1 MSKLLM
7 LVLMLFT
14 SAQIFAQAK
23 TIKGTILDAEGA
35 PLVGAIIAVKSNPN
49 NKVVS
54 NANGVY
60 QINVVDFEKGVL
72 VFSFVGF
79 ITQEI
84 IIDKRSE
91 INVNLSPSQEKLADV
106 VVVAALGVTRKQ
118 KSVTYAS
125 QTVDPTTLTEA
136 RDLNFL
142 NGLTGK
148 VAGLQVTGTGQPGS
162 SVRLTLRG
170 DNSFSGNN
178 QPLMVIDG
186 VPVENPIGTTGNLDY
201 GNPISN
207 INPDDIESIT
217 VLKGPNG
224 AALYGAKAAN
234 GAILITLKK
243 GKPGGD
249 GSLGIDFNQSVQA
262 YKVTAFPDYQNVYG
276 EGTGMRL
283 AQNNGNTINKNNGGV
298 NMGSFNQ
305 SWGAPM
311 LGQPYNSFS
320 GVPIPQGYV
329 PQSANVSDLY
339 QTGITTSSN
348 LSISKSDANSAFRL
362 SYGYTNGND
371 VVPNVNLIKKHN
383 LSISATR
390 NVGKFLKVESRVN
403 YTNWNTKNRM
413 VKNLDPGNPLA
424 AYVYMAR
431 STRLDAFLPYK
442 DEFGNSP
449 VTNQVNNTENPYWS
463 IYANSNEDTRSAIN
477 GAIVATANIT
487 SGLKL
492 RGQIVTDMSTVD
504 NYVHRELGGRLVPLG
519 SYSNLLSRQNN
530 MFYEALALYSKRFGN
545 NFSVDALAG
554 FSVND
559 INILSRSA
567 SISALLVQNMP
578 SIGNANSVPTA
589 LESLTRSRQ
598 QSVYSKAT
606 IGYKDFLYLDVSG
619 RQEWSST
626 LPLSNNT
633 FFYPGIG
640 ANINFSHFIHNKKII
655 SFGKIRANYAKVG
668 NSTNPYQLVNTYNT
682 LGLFLGSPLL
692 SYTNQL
698 KNPDLKPEQQISRE
712 IGLEMALFNNK
723 IDFSATYY
731 SNSTIN
737 QIVNITTPWET
748 GFNNRIIN
756 AGEIQNKGF
765 ELNANAKILQKK
777 NISWKAGL
785 NFSKNVN
792 EVISILPNVS
802 RIQLGSRLS
811 QSHSVNAM
819 VGQPFGIHLGSVPFM
834 IGDTTLV
841 ASATGRD
848 IINLN
853 QITGNPRPKWF
864 GGISNSVSYKGFN
877 LQVTATVKM
886 GGVLFSES
894 YARAVFQ
901 GNTLTSLEGRDA
913 FFLSNFI
920 LGEND
925 NERRNIGQ
933 TVGTTVIR
941 YADSNR
947 IKGAVYPNAYIPR
960 TGLGG
965 VLLTDSKGNLI
976 VGDKFLGWINP
987 TTFASDKVISN
998 VPAITFD
1005 ATSVRIS
1012 EIILGYTFNKNFFGK
1027 KSFIKGSYVA
1037 LTGRNIWQIYQATP
1051 YGIDP
1056 ESAVGAG
1063 NATMGVESGGS
1074 FPYATFGGS
1083 IKLSF

>member
-1 MSKLLM
+1 MM
-7 LVLMLFT
+7 VLMIF
-14 SAQIFAQAK
+14 AYVQIYAQAK
-23 TIKGTILDAEGA
+23 PVKGLIIDSEGA
-35 PLVGAIIAVKSNPN
+35 PLVGVIISVKSNPS
-49 NKVVS
+49 NKVLS
-54 NANGVY
+54 NQNGVY
-60 QINVVDFEKGVL
+60 QINVLNVEKEAL
-72 VFSFVGF
+72 VFSFLGF
-79 ITQEI
+79 TTQEI
-84 IIDKRSE
+84 LIAKRSE
-91 INVNLSPSQEKLADV
+91 INVKLSPNQEKLADV
-106 VVVAALGVTRKQ
+106 VVVAALGVTQKQ
-118 KSVTYAS
+118 RAVTYAS
-125 QTVDPTTLTEA
+125 QTIDPTTLTEA

-186 VPVENPIGTTGNLDY
+186 VPVENPIGTSGNLDY

-243 GKPGGD
+243 GKTGGD

-262 YKVTAFPDYQNVYG
+262 YKVTAFPAYQNVYG
-276 EGTGMRL
+276 EGSGSRL
-283 AQNNGNTINKNNGGV
+283 AQNNGNTINRNNGGV

-320 GVPIPQGYV
+320 GVPIPEGYV
-329 PQSANVSDLY
+329 PQTNNVSDLY
-339 QTGITTSSN
+339 QMGITTSSN
-348 LSISKSDANSAFRL
+348 LSISKSDANSSFRL
-362 SYGYTNGND
+362 SYGYTNGSD
-371 VVPNVNLIKKHN
+371 VVPNINLVKKHN
-383 LSISATR
+383 ISIATTR
-390 NVGKFLKVESRVN
+390 NIGKILKVETRVN

-431 STRLDAFLPYK
+431 STRLDAFLPYR

-449 VTNQVNNTENPYWS
+449 ITNQVNNTENPYWS
-463 IYANSNEDTRSAIN
+463 IYANSNEDTRRAIN
-477 GAIVATANIT
+477 GAIVSTVNIAT
-487 SGLKL
+487 GLKL
-492 RGQIVTDMSTVD
+492 RNQIVVDISTVD
-504 NYVHRELGGRLVPLG
+504 NYVHKELGGRLVPMG

-530 MFYEALALYSKRFGN
+530 VFYESLILYTKKLGSD
-545 NFSVDALAG
+545 FSLDALVG

-559 INILSRSA
+559 IDILSRTA
-567 SISALLVQNMP
+567 SISALLVHNMP

-589 LESLTRSRQ
+589 SESLTRSRQ
-598 QSVYSKAT
+598 QSAYVKSS

-619 RQEWSST
+619 RKEWSST

-640 ANINFSHFIHNKKII
+640 ANINFSQFIKNKNVF
-655 SFGKIRANYAKVG
+655 SSGKLRVNYARVG
-668 NSTNPYQLVNTYNT
+668 NSTNPYQLINTYSS
-682 LGLFLGSPLL
+682 LGLFFGSPLL

-698 KNPDLKPEQQISRE
+698 RNPDLKPEQQISRE
-712 IGLEMALFNNK
+712 IGLELSLFKNMV
-723 IDFSATYY
+723 DFNATYY
-731 SNSTIN
+731 SNNTIN
-737 QIVNITTPWET
+737 QIVNIQTPLET
-748 GFNNRIIN
+748 GYNNRIVN

-765 ELNANAKILQKK
+765 ELTANATIIK
-777 NISWKAGL
+777 NKNFTWKSAL

-792 EVISILPNVS
+792 EVVSILPNVS
-802 RIQLGSRLS
+802 RIILGSRLTTF
-811 QSHSVNAM
+811 SVNAM
-819 VGQPFGIHLGSVPFM
+819 VGQPFGIHLGSVPYM

-841 ASATGRD
+841 AAASGRD
-848 IINLN
+848 IVNPN
-853 QITGNPRPKWF
+853 QITGSPRPDWI
-864 GGISNSVSYKGFN
+864 GGISNAISYKGFN

-886 GGVLFSES
+886 GGVIFSES
-894 YARAVFQ
+894 YGRAVFQ
-901 GNTLTSLEGRDA
+901 GNTLTSLVGRDA

-933 TVGTTVIR
+933 TVGSNVTR
-941 YADSNR
+941 YLDSNR
-947 IKGAVYPNAYIPR
+947 VKGAVYPNAYIPR
-960 TGLGG
+960 TGPGG
-965 VLLTDSKGNLI
+965 VLLTDAKGNPI
-976 VGDKFLGWINP
+976 VGDKFLGWMNP
-987 TTFASDKVISN
+987 TTYASDNVISN
-998 VPAITFD
+998 VPGNTFD
-1005 ATSVRIS
+1005 ATSIRIS
-1012 EIILGYTFNKNFFGK
+1012 EIILGYTFNKNVFGK
-1027 KSFIKGSYVA
+1027 KSFVKGAYVA
-1037 LTGRNIWQIYQATP
+1037 FTGRNIWQIYQKTP
-1051 YGIDP
+1051 FGIDP
-1056 ESAVGAG
+1056 ESVTGAG

-1074 FPYATFGGS
+1074 FPYATFGAS

>member
-1 MSKLLM
+1 M
-7 LVLMLFT
+7 LVLMLCT
-14 SAQIFAQAK
+14 SAQIYAQTK
-23 TIKGTILDAEGA
+23 QVKGTIVDAEGV
-35 PLVGAIIAVKSNPN
+35 PLVGAVISVKANPS
-49 NKVVS
+49 NKVLS
-54 NANGVY
+54 KANGLY
-60 QINVVDFEKGVL
+60 QINVLDVEKGVL

-79 ITQEI
+79 TTQEI
-84 IIDKRSE
+84 LIAKRSE
-91 INVNLSPSQEKLADV
+91 INVKLIPSQEKLADV
-106 VVVAALGVTRKQ
+106 VVVAALGVTQKQ
-118 KSVTYAS
+118 RAVTYAS

-186 VPVENPIGTTGNLDY
+186 VPVENPIGTAGNLDY

-249 GSLGIDFNQSVQA
+249 GTLGIDFNQSVQG

-283 AQNNGNTINKNNGGV
+283 AQNNGNTINKNNGAV

-320 GVPIPQGYV
+320 GVPIPEGYV

-339 QTGITTSSN
+339 QTGLTTSSN

-362 SYGYTNGND
+362 SYGFTNGND
-371 VVPNVNLIKKHN
+371 VVPNVNLVKKHN
-383 LSISATR
+383 LSIAATR
-390 NVGKFLKVESRVN
+390 NVGKILKVESRVN
-403 YTNWNTKNRM
+403 YTHWNTKNRM
-413 VKNLDPGNPLA
+413 IKNLDPGNPLA
-424 AYVYMAR
+424 TYVYMGR
-431 STRLDAFLPYK
+431 STRLDAFLPYR

-477 GAIVATANIT
+477 GAVVATVNIAT
-487 SGLKL
+487 GLKL
-492 RGQIVTDMSTVD
+492 RNQIVADMSTVD
-504 NYVHRELGGRLVPLG
+504 NYVHKELGGRLVPLG

-530 MFYEALALYSKRFGN
+530 MFYESLAMYTKRLGDD
-545 NFSVDALAG
+545 FSLDALAG

-559 INILSRSA
+559 INVLARSA
-567 SISALLVQNMP
+567 SISALLVHNMP

-589 LESLTRSRQ
+589 SESLTRSRQ
-598 QSVYSKAT
+598 QSAYVKST

-640 ANINFSHFIHNKKII
+640 ANVNFSQFIKNKNFI
-655 SFGKIRANYAKVG
+655 SSGKLRVNYARVG
-668 NSTNPYQLVNTYNT
+668 NSTNPYQLINTYST

-692 SYTNQL
+692 AYTNQL
-698 KNPDLKPEQQISRE
+698 KNPGLKPEQQISRE
-712 IGLEMALFNNK
+712 IGLELALFKNR

-731 SNSTIN
+731 SNNTIN
-737 QIVNITTPWET
+737 QIVNVQTPWET

-765 ELNANAKILQKK
+765 ELSANAKIIQKK
-777 NISWKAGL
+777 NFSWKAGL
-785 NFSKNVN
+785 NFSRNVN

-802 RIQLGSRLS
+802 RIQLGGRLAV
-811 QSHSVNAM
+811 SVNAM
-819 VGQPFGIHLGSVPFM
+819 VGQPFGIHLGSVPYK

-841 ASATGRD
+841 AAATGRD
-848 IINLN
+848 IINPN
-853 QITGNPRPKWF
+853 QITGNPRPDWI
-864 GGISNSVSYKGFN
+864 GGISNSFSYKGFS
-877 LQVTATVKM
+877 LQITATVKM
-886 GGVLFSES
+886 GGVIFSES
-894 YARAVFQ
+894 YGRAVFQ

-913 FFLSNFI
+913 FLLSNFI

-933 TVGTTVIR
+933 TVGTTVTR

-947 IKGAVYPNAYIPR
+947 IKGAVYVNAYIPR
-960 TGLGG
+960 TGPGG
-965 VLLTDSKGNLI
+965 VLLTDAKGNLM
-976 VGDKFLGWINP
+976 VGDKFMGWISP
-987 TTFASDKVISN
+987 TTYASDNVISN

-1012 EIILGYTFNKNFFGK
+1012 EIILGYMFNKNFFGK
-1027 KSFIKGSYVA
+1027 KSFVKGTYVA
-1037 LTGRNIWQIYQATP
+1037 LTGRNVWQIFQATP
-1051 YGIDP
+1051 LGIDP
-1056 ESAVGAG
+1056 ESVTGAG
-1063 NATMGVESGGS
+1063 NGTMGIESGGS
-1074 FPYATFGGS
+1074 FPFATFGAS

>member
-1 MSKLLM
+1 MKKLLFI
-7 LVLMLFT
+7 LLILGTSTFT
-14 SAQIFAQAK
+14 NAQTK
-23 TIKGTILDAEGA
+23 PVRGTITDAQGIPMEG
-35 PLVGAIIAVKSNPN
+35 VSIFVKSNPS
-49 NKVVS
+49 NKVLS
-54 NANGVY
+54 NAKGIF
-60 QINVVDFEKGVL
+60 QINLLDFDKGVL
-72 VFSFVGF
+72 VFSFVGYEN
-79 ITQEI
+79 QEVI
-84 IIDKRSE
+84 VKNRPV
-91 INVNLSPSQEKLADV
+91 INIALKINPAELNEV
-106 VVVAALGVTRKQ
+106 VVVAALGITRKQ

-186 VPVENPIGTTGNLDY
+186 VPVDNPIGTNGNLDY

-243 GKPGGD
+243 GKTGGD
-249 GSLGIDFNQSVQA
+249 GTLGIDFNQSVQG

-276 EGTGMRL
+276 EGSGMRL
-283 AQNNGNTINKNNGGV
+283 AQNNGNTINRNNGGV

-320 GVPIPQGYV
+320 GVPIPEGYV
-329 PQSANVSDLY
+329 PQSNNVSDLY
-339 QTGITTSSN
+339 QTGFTSSSN

-362 SYGYTNGND
+362 SYGFTNGND
-371 VVPNVNLIKKHN
+371 VVQNVNLIKKHN

-390 NVGKFLKVESRVN
+390 NLGKIFKVETRVN

-413 VKNLDPGNPLA
+413 LKNLDPGNPLA

-431 STRLDAFLPYK
+431 STRLDAFLPFR

-449 VTNQVNNTENPYWS
+449 ITNQVNNTENPYWS
-463 IYANSNEDTRSAIN
+463 INANSNEDTRSAIN

-487 SGLKL
+487 TGLKL
-492 RGQIVTDMSTVD
+492 RGQVVADMSTVD
-504 NYVHRELGGRLVPLG
+504 NYVHKELGGRLVPLG

-530 MFYEALALYSKRFGN
+530 MFYELLALYTKKLGN
-545 NFSVDALAG
+545 DFNVETLAG
-554 FSVND
+554 FSINDVN
-559 INILSRSA
+559 IIARAA

-589 LESLTRSRQ
+589 SESLTRSRQ
-598 QSVYSKAT
+598 QSAYVKAT
-606 IGYKDFLYLDVSG
+606 IGYKEFLYLDVSG

-640 ANINFSHFIHNKKII
+640 ANVNFSQFINNKNII
-655 SFGKIRANYAKVG
+655 SSGKLRVNYARVG
-668 NSTNPYQLVNTYNT
+668 NSTSPYQLINTYNT

-698 KNPDLKPEQQISRE
+698 KNPDLKPEQQISKE
-712 IGLEMALFNNK
+712 IGLELALFKNA

-731 SNSTIN
+731 NNSTIN
-737 QIVNITTPWET
+737 QIVNIQTPSET
-748 GFNNRIIN
+748 GYNNRIVN

-765 ELNANAKILQKK
+765 ELTANATIIKKK
-777 NISWKAGL
+777 NFTWKAGL
-785 NFSKNVN
+785 NFSKNLN
-792 EVISILPNVS
+792 EVVSILPNVS
-802 RIQLGSRLS
+802 RIILGSRLTTF
-811 QSHSVNAM
+811 SVNAM
-819 VGQPFGIHLGSVPFM
+819 VGQPFGVHLGSVPYM

-848 IINLN
+848 IVNPN
-853 QITGNPRPKWF
+853 QITGSPRPDWI
-864 GGISNSVSYKGFN
+864 GGISNSISYKGFN

-886 GGVLFSES
+886 GGVIFSES
-894 YARAVFQ
+894 YGRAVFQ
-901 GNTLTSLEGRDA
+901 GNTLTSLVGRDA

-933 TVGTTVIR
+933 TVGSNITR
-941 YADSNR
+941 YLDSNR
-947 IKGAVYPNAYIPR
+947 VKGAVYPNAYIPR
-960 TGLGG
+960 TGPGG
-965 VLLTDSKGNLI
+965 VLLTDAKGNPL
-976 VGDKFLGWINP
+976 VGNKFLGWMNP
-987 TTFASDKVISN
+987 TTYASDNVISN
-998 VPAITFD
+998 VPGNTFD
-1005 ATSVRIS
+1005 ATSIRIS
-1012 EIILGYTFNKNFFGK
+1012 EIILGYTFNKNIFGK
-1027 KSFIKGSYVA
+1027 KSFVKGAYVA
-1037 LTGRNIWQIYQATP
+1037 LTGRNIWQIYQKTP
-1051 YGIDP
+1051 LGIDP
-1056 ESAVGAG
+1056 ESVTGAG

-1074 FPYATFGGS
+1074 FPYATFGAS

>member
-1 MSKLLM
+1 MTLLLM
-7 LVLMLFT
+7 LCT
-14 SAQIFAQAK
+14 SAQIYAQTK
-23 TIKGTILDAEGA
+23 PIKGTIVDAEGM
-35 PLVGAIIAVKSNPN
+35 PLVGAVISVKANPS
-49 NKVVS
+49 NKVLS
-54 NANGVY
+54 KANGLY
-60 QINVVDFEKGVL
+60 QINVLDVEKGVL

-79 ITQEI
+79 TTQEI
-84 IIDKRSE
+84 LIAKRSE
-91 INVNLSPSQEKLADV
+91 INVKLSPNQEKLTDV
-106 VVVAALGVTRKQ
+106 VVVAALGVTQKQ
-118 KSVTYAS
+118 RAVTYAS

-186 VPVENPIGTTGNLDY
+186 VPVENPSGTAGNLDY

-249 GSLGIDFNQSVQA
+249 GTLGIDFNQSVQG

-276 EGTGMRL
+276 EGSGMRL
-283 AQNNGNTINKNNGGV
+283 AQNNGNTINKNNNGV

-320 GVPIPQGYV
+320 GVPIPEGYV

-339 QTGITTSSN
+339 QTGLTTSSN

-362 SYGYTNGND
+362 SYGFTNGND
-371 VVPNVNLIKKHN
+371 VVPNVNLVKKHN
-383 LSISATR
+383 LSIAATR
-390 NVGKFLKVESRVN
+390 NIGKILKVESRVN

-431 STRLDAFLPYK
+431 STRLDAFLPYR

-463 IYANSNEDTRSAIN
+463 INANSNEDTRSAIN
-477 GAIVATANIT
+477 GAIVATVNIAT
-487 SGLKL
+487 GLKL
-492 RGQIVTDMSTVD
+492 RNQIVADMSTVD
-504 NYVHRELGGRLVPLG
+504 NYVHKELGGRLVPLG

-530 MFYEALALYSKRFGN
+530 MFYESLAMYTKRLGDD
-545 NFSVDALAG
+545 FSLDALAG

-559 INILSRSA
+559 INILARSA
-567 SISALLVQNMP
+567 SISALLVHNMP
-578 SIGNANSVPTA
+578 SIGNANSVPA
-589 LESLTRSRQ
+589 ASESLTRSRQ
-598 QSVYSKAT
+598 QSAYVKST
-606 IGYKDFLYLDVSG
+606 IGYKDFFYLDVSG

-640 ANINFSHFIHNKKII
+640 ANVNFSQFIKNKNII
-655 SFGKIRANYAKVG
+655 SSGKLRVNYARVG
-668 NSTNPYQLVNTYNT
+668 NSTNPYQLINTYNT

-712 IGLEMALFNNK
+712 IGLELSLFKNK
-723 IDFSATYY
+723 IDFNATYY
-731 SNSTIN
+731 SNNTIN
-737 QIVNITTPWET
+737 QIVNVQTPWET

-765 ELNANAKILQKK
+765 ELNANAKIIQKK
-777 NISWKAGL
+777 NFTWKTGL
-785 NFSKNVN
+785 NFSRNVN
-792 EVISILPNVS
+792 EVVSILPNVS
-802 RIQLGSRLS
+802 RIQLGGRLAV
-811 QSHSVNAM
+811 SVNAM
-819 VGQPFGIHLGSVPFM
+819 VGQPFGIHLGSVPYM

-841 ASATGRD
+841 AAATGRD

-853 QITGNPRPKWF
+853 QITGNPRPDWI
-864 GGISNSVSYKGFN
+864 GGISNSFSYKGFS

-886 GGVLFSES
+886 GGVIFSES
-894 YARAVFQ
+894 YGRAVFQ
-901 GNTLTSLEGRDA
+901 GNTLTSLEGRDP
-913 FFLSNFI
+913 FLLSNFI

-933 TVGTTVIR
+933 TVGTTVTR

-947 IKGAVYPNAYIPR
+947 IKGAVYRNAYIPR
-960 TGLGG
+960 TGPGG
-965 VLLTDSKGNLI
+965 VLLTDAKGSLM
-976 VGDKFLGWINP
+976 VGEKFMGWISP
-987 TTFASDKVISN
+987 TTYASDNVISN

-1012 EIILGYTFNKNFFGK
+1012 EIIFGYTFNKNIFGK
-1027 KSFIKGSYVA
+1027 KSFVKGTYVA
-1037 LTGRNIWQIYQATP
+1037 LTGRNVWQIFQATP
-1051 YGIDP
+1051 FGIDP
-1056 ESAVGAG
+1056 EAVTGAG
-1063 NATMGVESGGS
+1063 NGTMGIESGGS
-1074 FPYATFGGS
+1074 FPYATFGAS

>member
-1 MSKLLM
+1 MSKLIMLLLM
-7 LVLMLFT
+7 LCT
-14 SAQIFAQAK
+14 STQIYAQTK
-23 TIKGTILDAEGA
+23 PIKGTIVDAEGV
-35 PLVGAIIAVKSNPN
+35 PMVGAVISVKSNPS
-49 NKVVS
+49 NKVLS
-54 NANGVY
+54 KANGEY
-60 QINVVDFEKGVL
+60 KINVLDVEKGVL
-72 VFSFVGF
+72 VFSFIGF
-79 ITQEI
+79 TTKEI
-84 IIDKRSE
+84 LIAMRSE
-91 INVNLSPSQEKLADV
+91 INVKLIPNQETLADV
-106 VVVAALGVTRKQ
+106 VVVAALGVTQKQ
-118 KSVTYAS
+118 KAVTYAS

-186 VPVENPIGTTGNLDY
+186 VPVENPVGTAGNLDY

-249 GSLGIDFNQSVQA
+249 GVLGIDFNQSAQG

-276 EGTGMRL
+276 EGTGSRL
-283 AQNNGNTINKNNGGV
+283 AQNNGNTINKNNDGV

-320 GVPIPQGYV
+320 GVPIIQGYV
-329 PQSANVSDLY
+329 PQTGNVSDLY
-339 QTGITTSSN
+339 QTGFTTSSN

-371 VVPNVNLIKKHN
+371 VVPNVNLVKKHN
-383 LSISATR
+383 LSMAATR
-390 NVGKFLKVESRVN
+390 NIGKILKVESRVN

-431 STRLDAFLPYK
+431 STRLDAFLPYRN
-442 DEFGNSP
+442 EFGNSP
-449 VTNQVNNTENPYWS
+449 ITNQVNNTENPYWS

-477 GAIVATANIT
+477 GAVVATVNIAKGFKLRNQIVA
-487 SGLKL
+487 
-492 RGQIVTDMSTVD
+492 DMSTVD
-504 NYVHRELGGRLVPLG
+504 NYVHKELGGRLVPLG

-530 MFYEALALYSKRFGN
+530 MFYESLAMYTKRLGKD
-545 NFSVDALAG
+545 FSLDALAG

-567 SISALLVQNMP
+567 SISALLVHNMP
-578 SIGNANSVPTA
+578 SIGNANSVPFA
-589 LESLTRSRQ
+589 AESLTRSRQ
-598 QSVYSKAT
+598 QSAFVKT
-606 IGYKDFLYLDVSG
+606 TVGYKDFLYLDVSG

-640 ANINFSHFIHNKKII
+640 ANVNFSQFIKNKNII
-655 SFGKIRANYAKVG
+655 SSGKLRVNYARVG
-668 NSTNPYQLVNTYNT
+668 NSTNPYQLINTYST

-712 IGLEMALFNNK
+712 IGLDLALFNNK
-723 IDFSATYY
+723 VDFNATYY
-731 SNSTIN
+731 INNTIN
-737 QIVNITTPWET
+737 QIVNIQTPWET

-765 ELNANAKILQKK
+765 ELNANAKIIQKK
-777 NISWKAGL
+777 NLSWKAGL
-785 NFSKNVN
+785 NFSRNVN

-802 RIQLGSRLS
+802 RIQLGGRLAV
-811 QSHSVNAM
+811 SVNAM
-819 VGQPFGIHLGSVPFM
+819 VGQPFGIHLGSVPYM

-841 ASATGRD
+841 ASASGRD

-853 QITGNPRPKWF
+853 QITGSPRPDWI
-864 GGISNSVSYKGFN
+864 GGLSNSFSFKGFS

-894 YARAVFQ
+894 YGRAVFQ

-913 FFLSNFI
+913 YLLSNFI

-960 TGLGG
+960 SGTGG
-965 VLLTDSKGNLI
+965 VLLTDAKGGLI

-987 TTFASDKVISN
+987 TTFASDNVISN

-1012 EIILGYTFNKNFFGK
+1012 EIIFGYTFNKNIFGK
-1027 KSFIKGSYVA
+1027 KSFVKGTYVA
-1037 LTGRNIWQIYQATP
+1037 LTGRNVWQIFQATP
-1051 YGIDP
+1051 FGIDP
-1056 ESAVGAG
+1056 ESVTGAG
-1063 NATMGVESGGS
+1063 NGTMGIESGGS
-1074 FPYATFGGS
+1074 FPYATFGAS
-1083 IKLSF
+1083 VKLSF

>member
-1 MSKLLM
+1 MSKLMM
-7 LVLMLFT
+7 LVLMLCT
-14 SAQIFAQAK
+14 SAQIYAQTK
-23 TIKGTILDAEGA
+23 QVKGTIVDAEGV
-35 PLVGAIIAVKSNPN
+35 PLVGAVISVKANPS
-49 NKVVS
+49 NKVLS
-54 NANGVY
+54 KANGLY
-60 QINVVDFEKGVL
+60 QINVLDVEKGVL

-79 ITQEI
+79 TTQEI
-84 IIDKRSE
+84 LIAKRSE
-91 INVNLSPSQEKLADV
+91 INVKLIPSQEKLADV
-106 VVVAALGVTRKQ
+106 VVVAALGVTQKQ
-118 KSVTYAS
+118 RAVTYAS

-186 VPVENPIGTTGNLDY
+186 VPVENPIGTAGNLDY

-249 GSLGIDFNQSVQA
+249 GTLGIDFNQSVQG

-283 AQNNGNTINKNNGGV
+283 AQNNGNTINKNNGAV

-320 GVPIPQGYV
+320 GVPIPEGYV

-339 QTGITTSSN
+339 QTGLTTSSN

-362 SYGYTNGND
+362 SYGFTNGND
-371 VVPNVNLIKKHN
+371 VVPNVNLVKKHN
-383 LSISATR
+383 LSIAATR
-390 NVGKFLKVESRVN
+390 NVGKILKVESRVN
-403 YTNWNTKNRM
+403 YTHWNTKNRM

-424 AYVYMAR
+424 TYVYMGR
-431 STRLDAFLPYK
+431 STRLDAFLPYR

-477 GAIVATANIT
+477 GAVVATVNIAT
-487 SGLKL
+487 GLKL
-492 RGQIVTDMSTVD
+492 RNQIVADMSTVD
-504 NYVHRELGGRLVPLG
+504 NYVHKELGGRLVPLG

-530 MFYEALALYSKRFGN
+530 MFYESLAMYTKRLGDD
-545 NFSVDALAG
+545 FSLDALAG

-559 INILSRSA
+559 INVLARSA
-567 SISALLVQNMP
+567 SISALLVHNMP

-589 LESLTRSRQ
+589 SESLTRSRQ
-598 QSVYSKAT
+598 QSAYVKST

-640 ANINFSHFIHNKKII
+640 ANVNFSQFIKNKNFI
-655 SFGKIRANYAKVG
+655 SSGKLRVNYARVG
-668 NSTNPYQLVNTYNT
+668 NSTNPYQLINTYST

-692 SYTNQL
+692 AYTNQL
-698 KNPDLKPEQQISRE
+698 KNPGLKPEQQISRE
-712 IGLEMALFNNK
+712 IGLELALFKNR
-723 IDFSATYY
+723 IDFNATYY
-731 SNSTIN
+731 SNNTIN
-737 QIVNITTPWET
+737 QIVNVQTPWET

-765 ELNANAKILQKK
+765 ELSANAKIIQKK
-777 NISWKAGL
+777 NFSWKAGL
-785 NFSKNVN
+785 NFSRNVN

-802 RIQLGSRLS
+802 RIQLGGRLAV
-811 QSHSVNAM
+811 SVNAM
-819 VGQPFGIHLGSVPFM
+819 VGQPFGIHLGSVPYK

-841 ASATGRD
+841 AAATGRD
-848 IINLN
+848 IINPN
-853 QITGNPRPKWF
+853 QITGNPRPDWI
-864 GGISNSVSYKGFN
+864 GGISNSFSYKGFS
-877 LQVTATVKM
+877 LQITATVKM
-886 GGVLFSES
+886 GGVIFSES
-894 YARAVFQ
+894 YGRAVFQ

-913 FFLSNFI
+913 FLLSNFI

-933 TVGTTVIR
+933 TVGTTVTR

-947 IKGAVYPNAYIPR
+947 IKGAVYVNAYIPR
-960 TGLGG
+960 TGPGG
-965 VLLTDSKGNLI
+965 VLLTDAKGNLM
-976 VGDKFLGWINP
+976 VGDKFMGWISP
-987 TTFASDKVISN
+987 TTYASDNVISN

-1012 EIILGYTFNKNFFGK
+1012 EIILGYMFNKNFFGK
-1027 KSFIKGSYVA
+1027 KSFVKGTYVA
-1037 LTGRNIWQIYQATP
+1037 LTGRNVWQIFQATP
-1051 YGIDP
+1051 LGIDP
-1056 ESAVGAG
+1056 ESVTGAG
-1063 NATMGVESGGS
+1063 NGTMGIESGGS
-1074 FPYATFGGS
+1074 FPFATFGAS

>member
-1 MSKLLM
+1 MF
-7 LVLMLFT
+7 VLMLCT
-14 SAQIFAQAK
+14 SAQICAQAK
-23 TIKGTILDAEGA
+23 PIKGKIVDAEGV
-35 PLVGAIIAVKSNPN
+35 PLVGAVISVKSNPS
-49 NKVVS
+49 NKVLS
-54 NANGVY
+54 KANGEY
-60 QINVVDFEKGVL
+60 QINVLDVDKGVL

-79 ITQEI
+79 TTQEI
-84 IIDKRSE
+84 LIAKRSE
-91 INVNLSPSQEKLADV
+91 INVTLSPNQEKLADV
-106 VVVAALGVTRKQ
+106 VVVAALGVTQKQ

-186 VPVENPIGTTGNLDY
+186 VPVENPIGTAGNLDY

-249 GSLGIDFNQSVQA
+249 GTLGIDFNQSVQG

-283 AQNNGNTINKNNGGV
+283 AQNNGNTINKNNDGV

-320 GVPIPQGYV
+320 GVPIPEGYV

-339 QTGITTSSN
+339 QTGFTTSSN
-348 LSISKSDANSAFRL
+348 LSISKSDANSAYRL

-371 VVPNVNLIKKHN
+371 VVPNVNLVKKHN

-390 NVGKFLKVESRVN
+390 NLGKILKVESRVN

-431 STRLDAFLPYK
+431 STRLDAFLPYR

-463 IYANSNEDTRSAIN
+463 INANSNEDTRSAIN
-477 GAIVATANIT
+477 GAVVATVNIAA
-487 SGLKL
+487 GLKL
-492 RGQIVTDMSTVD
+492 RNQIVADMSTVD
-504 NYVHRELGGRLVPLG
+504 NYVHKELGGRLVPLG

-530 MFYEALALYSKRFGN
+530 MFYESLAMYSKRLGN
-545 NFSVDALAG
+545 DFSLDALAG

-559 INILSRSA
+559 INILSRAA
-567 SISALLVQNMP
+567 SISALLVHNMP

-589 LESLTRSRQ
+589 SESLTRSRQ
-598 QSVYSKAT
+598 QSAYVKTT

-640 ANINFSHFIHNKKII
+640 ANVNFSQFIKNKNII
-655 SFGKIRANYAKVG
+655 SSGKLRVNYARVG
-668 NSTNPYQLVNTYNT
+668 NSTNPYQLINTYST

-712 IGLEMALFNNK
+712 IGLELSLFKNK
-723 IDFSATYY
+723 IDFNATYY
-731 SNSTIN
+731 SNNTIN
-737 QIVNITTPWET
+737 QIVNVQTPWET

-765 ELNANAKILQKK
+765 ELSANAKIIQKK
-777 NISWKAGL
+777 NFSWKTGL

-802 RIQLGSRLS
+802 RIQLGSRLAV
-811 QSHSVNAM
+811 SVNAM
-819 VGQPFGIHLGSVPFM
+819 VGQPFGIHLGSVPYK

-841 ASATGRD
+841 AAATGRD

-853 QITGNPRPKWF
+853 QITGSPRPDWI
-864 GGISNSVSYKGFN
+864 GGISNSFSYKGFS
-877 LQVTATVKM
+877 LQITATVKM
-886 GGVLFSES
+886 GGVIFSES
-894 YARAVFQ
+894 YGRAVFQ

-933 TVGTTVIR
+933 TVGTTVTR
-941 YADSNR
+941 YADSTR
-947 IKGAVYPNAYIPR
+947 IKGAVYPNAYVPR
-960 TGLGG
+960 SGGGG
-965 VLLTDSKGNLI
+965 VLLTDAKGNLM
-976 VGDKFLGWINP
+976 VGDKFMGWISP
-987 TTFASDKVISN
+987 TTFASDNVISN

-1012 EIILGYTFNKNFFGK
+1012 EIIFGYTFNKNIFGK
-1027 KSFIKGSYVA
+1027 KSFVKGTYVA
-1037 LTGRNIWQIYQATP
+1037 LTGRNVWQIFQATP
-1051 YGIDP
+1051 FGIDP
-1056 ESAVGAG
+1056 EAVTGAG
-1063 NATMGVESGGS
+1063 NGTMGIESGGS
-1074 FPYATFGGS
+1074 FPYATFGAS

>member
-1 MSKLLM
+1 
-7 LVLMLFT
+7 MLFT
-14 SAQIFAQAK
+14 SAQIYAQAK
-23 TIKGTILDAEGA
+23 PIKGTIVDAEGV
-35 PLVGAIIAVKSNPN
+35 PLVGAVISVKSNPS
-49 NKVVS
+49 NKVLS
-54 NANGVY
+54 KANGAY
-60 QINVVDFEKGVL
+60 QINVLDLEKGVL

-79 ITQEI
+79 TTQEI
-84 IIDKRSE
+84 LIAKRSE
-91 INVNLSPSQEKLADV
+91 INVKLSPNQEKLADV
-106 VVVAALGVTRKQ
+106 VVVAALGVTQKQ
-118 KSVTYAS
+118 RAVTYAS

-186 VPVENPIGTTGNLDY
+186 VPVENPIGTAGNLDY

-249 GSLGIDFNQSVQA
+249 GTLGIDFNQSVQG

-276 EGTGMRL
+276 EGSGMRL
-283 AQNNGNTINKNNGGV
+283 AQNNGNTINKSNGAV

-320 GVPIPQGYV
+320 GVPIPEGYV

-339 QTGITTSSN
+339 QTGYTSSSN

-362 SYGYTNGND
+362 SYGFTNGND
-371 VVPNVNLIKKHN
+371 VVPNVNLVKKHN
-383 LSISATR
+383 LSIAATR
-390 NVGKFLKVESRVN
+390 NIGKILKVESRVN

-424 AYVYMAR
+424 TYVYMAR
-431 STRLDAFLPYK
+431 STRLDAFLPYR

-477 GAIVATANIT
+477 GAIVATVNIAT
-487 SGLKL
+487 GLKL
-492 RGQIVTDMSTVD
+492 RNQIVADMSTVD
-504 NYVHRELGGRLVPLG
+504 NYVHKELGGRLVPLG

-530 MFYEALALYSKRFGN
+530 MFYESLAMYTKRLGDDFTL
-545 NFSVDALAG
+545 DALAG

-559 INILSRSA
+559 INVLARSA
-567 SISALLVQNMP
+567 SISALLVHNMP

-589 LESLTRSRQ
+589 SESLTRSRQ
-598 QSVYSKAT
+598 QSAYVKST

-640 ANINFSHFIHNKKII
+640 ANVNFSQFIKSKNII
-655 SFGKIRANYAKVG
+655 SSGKLRVNYARVG
-668 NSTNPYQLVNTYNT
+668 NSTNPYQLINTYNT

-712 IGLEMALFNNK
+712 IGLELALFKNR

-731 SNSTIN
+731 SNNTIN
-737 QIVNITTPWET
+737 QIVNVQTPWET

-765 ELNANAKILQKK
+765 ELNANAKIIQKK
-777 NISWKAGL
+777 NLSWKAGL
-785 NFSKNVN
+785 NFSRNVN
-792 EVISILPNVS
+792 EVVSILPNVS
-802 RIQLGSRLS
+802 RIQLGGRLAV
-811 QSHSVNAM
+811 SVNAM
-819 VGQPFGIHLGSVPFM
+819 VGQPFGIHLGSVPYK

-841 ASATGRD
+841 AAATGRD
-848 IINLN
+848 IINPN
-853 QITGNPRPKWF
+853 QITGSPRPDWI
-864 GGISNSVSYKGFN
+864 GGISNSFSYKGFS
-877 LQVTATVKM
+877 LQITATVKM
-886 GGVLFSES
+886 GGVIFSES
-894 YARAVFQ
+894 YGRAVFQ

-913 FFLSNFI
+913 FLLSNFI

-933 TVGTTVIR
+933 TVGATVTR

-947 IKGAVYPNAYIPR
+947 IKGAVYANAYIPR
-960 TGLGG
+960 SGPGG
-965 VLLTDSKGNLI
+965 VLLTDAKGNLM
-976 VGDKFLGWINP
+976 VGDKFMGWISP
-987 TTFASDKVISN
+987 TTYASDNVISN

-1027 KSFIKGSYVA
+1027 KSFIKGTYTA
-1037 LTGRNIWQIYQATP
+1037 LTGRNVWQIFQATP
-1051 YGIDP
+1051 LGIDP
-1056 ESAVGAG
+1056 ESVTGAG
-1063 NATMGVESGGS
+1063 NGTMGIESGGS
-1074 FPYATFGGS
+1074 FPYATFGAS

>member
-1 MSKLLM
+1 MSKLIM
-7 LVLMLFT
+7 VVLMLFT
-14 SAQIFAQAK
+14 SAQIYAQAK
-23 TIKGTILDAEGA
+23 PIKGTIVDAEGT
-35 PLVGAIIAVKSNPN
+35 PLVGAVISVKANPS
-49 NKVVS
+49 NKVLS
-54 NANGVY
+54 KANGTY
-60 QINVVDFEKGVL
+60 QINVLDLEKGVL

-79 ITQEI
+79 TTQEI
-84 IIDKRSE
+84 LIAKRSE
-91 INVNLSPSQEKLADV
+91 INVKLSPNQEKLADV
-106 VVVAALGVTRKQ
+106 VVVAALGVTQKQ
-118 KSVTYAS
+118 RAVTYAS

-186 VPVENPIGTTGNLDY
+186 VPVENPIGTAGNLDY

-249 GSLGIDFNQSVQA
+249 GTLGIDFNQSVQG

-276 EGTGMRL
+276 EGSGMRL
-283 AQNNGNTINKNNGGV
+283 AQNNGNTINKSNGAV

-320 GVPIPQGYV
+320 GVPISQGYV

-339 QTGITTSSN
+339 QTGLTTSSN

-362 SYGYTNGND
+362 SYGFTNGND
-371 VVPNVNLIKKHN
+371 VVPNVNLVKKHN
-383 LSISATR
+383 LSIAATR
-390 NVGKFLKVESRVN
+390 NVGKILKVESRVN

-431 STRLDAFLPYK
+431 STRLDAFLPYR

-463 IYANSNEDTRSAIN
+463 IYANSNEDTRNAIN
-477 GAIVATANIT
+477 GAIVATVNVAT
-487 SGLKL
+487 GLKL
-492 RGQIVTDMSTVD
+492 RNQIVADMSTVD
-504 NYVHRELGGRLVPLG
+504 NYVHKELGGRLVPLG

-530 MFYEALALYSKRFGN
+530 MFYESLAMYTKRLGDD
-545 NFSVDALAG
+545 FSLDALAG

-559 INILSRSA
+559 INVLARSA
-567 SISALLVQNMP
+567 SISALLVHNMP

-589 LESLTRSRQ
+589 SESLTRSRQ
-598 QSVYSKAT
+598 QSAYVKST
-606 IGYKDFLYLDVSG
+606 IGYKDFLFLDVSG

-640 ANINFSHFIHNKKII
+640 ANVNFSQFIKNKNII
-655 SFGKIRANYAKVG
+655 SSGKLRVNYARVG
-668 NSTNPYQLVNTYNT
+668 NSTNPYQLINTYST

-712 IGLEMALFNNK
+712 IGLELSLFKNR

-731 SNSTIN
+731 SNNTIN
-737 QIVNITTPWET
+737 QIVNVQTPWET

-765 ELNANAKILQKK
+765 ELNANAKIIQKK
-777 NISWKAGL
+777 NFSWKTGL
-785 NFSKNVN
+785 NFSRNVN
-792 EVISILPNVS
+792 EVVSILPNVN
-802 RIQLGSRLS
+802 RIQLGGRLAV
-811 QSHSVNAM
+811 SVNAM
-819 VGQPFGIHLGSVPFM
+819 VGQPFGIHLGSVPYK

-841 ASATGRD
+841 AAATGRD
-848 IINLN
+848 IINPN
-853 QITGNPRPKWF
+853 QITGSPRPDWI
-864 GGISNSVSYKGFN
+864 GGISNSFSYKGFS
-877 LQVTATVKM
+877 LQITATVKM
-886 GGVLFSES
+886 GGVIFSES
-894 YARAVFQ
+894 YGRAVFQ

-913 FFLSNFI
+913 FLFSNFI

-925 NERRNIGQ
+925 NERRNLGQ
-933 TVGTTVIR
+933 TVGATVTR

-947 IKGAVYPNAYIPR
+947 IKGAVYANAYIPR
-960 TGLGG
+960 SGPGG
-965 VLLTDSKGNLI
+965 VLLTDAKGNLM
-976 VGDKFLGWINP
+976 VGDKFMGWISP
-987 TTFASDKVISN
+987 TTYASDNVISN

-1027 KSFIKGSYVA
+1027 KSFVKGTYVA
-1037 LTGRNIWQIYQATP
+1037 LTGRNVWQIFQATP
-1051 YGIDP
+1051 LGIDP
-1056 ESAVGAG
+1056 ESVTGAG
-1063 NATMGVESGGS
+1063 NGTMGIESGGS
-1074 FPYATFGGS
+1074 FPYATFGAS

>member
-1 MSKLLM
+1 MSKLVM
-7 LVLMLFT
+7 MVLMLCT
-14 SAQIFAQAK
+14 SAQIYAQTK
-23 TIKGTILDAEGA
+23 PIKGTIVDAEGM
-35 PLVGAIIAVKSNPN
+35 PLVGAVISVKANPS
-49 NKVVS
+49 NKVLS
-54 NANGVY
+54 KANGLY
-60 QINVVDFEKGVL
+60 QINVLDLDRGVL

-79 ITQEI
+79 TTQEI
-84 IIDKRSE
+84 LIARRSE
-91 INVNLSPSQEKLADV
+91 INVKLIPNQEKLADV
-106 VVVAALGVTRKQ
+106 VVVAALGVTQKQ
-118 KSVTYAS
+118 RAVTYAS

-186 VPVENPIGTTGNLDY
+186 VPVDNPIGTAGNLDY

-249 GSLGIDFNQSVQA
+249 GTLGIDFNQSVQG

-283 AQNNGNTINKNNGGV
+283 AQNNGNTINKNNNGV

-320 GVPIPQGYV
+320 GVPIPEGYV

-339 QTGITTSSN
+339 QTGLTTSSN

-362 SYGYTNGND
+362 SYGFTNGND
-371 VVPNVNLIKKHN
+371 VVPNVNLVKKHN
-383 LSISATR
+383 LSIAATR
-390 NVGKFLKVESRVN
+390 NIGKVLKVESRVN

-424 AYVYMAR
+424 AYVYMGR
-431 STRLDAFLPYK
+431 STRLGAFLPYR

-449 VTNQVNNTENPYWS
+449 ITNQVNNTENPYWS

-477 GAIVATANIT
+477 GSVIATVNIAT
-487 SGLKL
+487 GLKL
-492 RGQIVTDMSTVD
+492 RNQIVADMSTVD
-504 NYVHRELGGRLVPLG
+504 NYIHKELGGRLVPLG

-530 MFYEALALYSKRFGN
+530 MFYESLAMYTKRLGDD
-545 NFSVDALAG
+545 FSLDALAG

-559 INILSRSA
+559 INVLARSA
-567 SISALLVQNMP
+567 SISALLVHNMP
-578 SIGNANSVPTA
+578 SIGNANSVPA
-589 LESLTRSRQ
+589 ASESLTRSRQ
-598 QSVYSKAT
+598 QSAYVKTT

-626 LPLSNNT
+626 LPLNNNT

-640 ANINFSHFIHNKKII
+640 ANVNFSQFIKNKNII
-655 SFGKIRANYAKVG
+655 SSGKLRVNYARVG
-668 NSTNPYQLVNTYNT
+668 NSTNPYQLINTYST

-712 IGLEMALFNNK
+712 IGLELSLFKNR
-723 IDFSATYY
+723 IDFNATYY
-731 SNSTIN
+731 SNNTIN
-737 QIVNITTPWET
+737 QIVNVQTPWET

-765 ELNANAKILQKK
+765 ELNANAKIIQKK
-777 NISWKAGL
+777 NFSWKTGL

-792 EVISILPNVS
+792 EVISILPNVN
-802 RIQLGSRLS
+802 RIQLGGRLAV
-811 QSHSVNAM
+811 SVNAM
-819 VGQPFGIHLGSVPFM
+819 VGQPFGIHLGSMPYM

-841 ASATGRD
+841 AAATGRD

-853 QITGNPRPKWF
+853 QITGNPRPDWI
-864 GGISNSVSYKGFN
+864 GGISNSFSYKGFS

-886 GGVLFSES
+886 GGVIFSES
-894 YARAVFQ
+894 YGRAVFQ

-913 FFLSNFI
+913 FLFSNFI

-925 NERRNIGQ
+925 NERRNLGQ
-933 TVGTTVIR
+933 TVGATVTR

-947 IKGAVYPNAYIPR
+947 IKGAVYANAYIPR
-960 TGLGG
+960 SGPGG
-965 VLLTDSKGNLI
+965 VLLTDAKGNLM
-976 VGDKFLGWINP
+976 VGDKFMGWISP
-987 TTFASDKVISN
+987 TTYASDNVISN

-1027 KSFIKGSYVA
+1027 KSFVKGTYVA
-1037 LTGRNIWQIYQATP
+1037 LTGRNVWQIFQATP
-1051 YGIDP
+1051 LGIDP
-1056 ESAVGAG
+1056 ESVTGAG
-1063 NATMGVESGGS
+1063 NGTMGIESGGS
-1074 FPYATFGGS
+1074 FPYATFGAS

>member
-1 MSKLLM
+1 M
-7 LVLMLFT
+7 LCT
-14 SAQIFAQAK
+14 SAQIYAQTK
-23 TIKGTILDAEGA
+23 PIKGTIVDAEGV
-35 PLVGAIIAVKSNPN
+35 PMVGAVISVKSNPS
-49 NKVVS
+49 NKVLS
-54 NANGVY
+54 KANGEY
-60 QINVVDFEKGVL
+60 KINVLDVEKGVL

-79 ITQEI
+79 TTKEI
-84 IIDKRSE
+84 LIAMRSE
-91 INVNLSPSQEKLADV
+91 INVKLIPNQETLADV
-106 VVVAALGVTRKQ
+106 VVVAALGVTQKQ
-118 KSVTYAS
+118 KAVTYAS

-186 VPVENPIGTTGNLDY
+186 VPVENPVGTAGNLDY

-249 GSLGIDFNQSVQA
+249 GVLGIDFNQSAQG

-276 EGTGMRL
+276 EGTGSRL
-283 AQNNGNTINKNNGGV
+283 AQNNGNTINKNNDGV

-320 GVPIPQGYV
+320 GVPITQGYV
-329 PQSANVSDLY
+329 PQTGNVSDLY
-339 QTGITTSSN
+339 QTGFTTSSN

-371 VVPNVNLIKKHN
+371 VVPNVNLVKKHN
-383 LSISATR
+383 LSMAASR
-390 NVGKFLKVESRVN
+390 NIGKILKVESRVN

-431 STRLDAFLPYK
+431 STRLDAFLPYRN
-442 DEFGNSP
+442 EFGNSP
-449 VTNQVNNTENPYWS
+449 ITNQVNNTENPYWS

-477 GAIVATANIT
+477 GAVVATVNIAKGFKLRNQIVA
-487 SGLKL
+487 
-492 RGQIVTDMSTVD
+492 DMSTVD
-504 NYVHRELGGRLVPLG
+504 NYVHKELGGRLVPLG

-530 MFYEALALYSKRFGN
+530 MFYESLAMYTKRLGKD
-545 NFSVDALAG
+545 FSLDALAG

-567 SISALLVQNMP
+567 SISALLVHNMP
-578 SIGNANSVPTA
+578 SIGNANSVPFA
-589 LESLTRSRQ
+589 AESLTRSRQ
-598 QSVYSKAT
+598 QSAFVKT
-606 IGYKDFLYLDVSG
+606 TVGYKDFLYLDVSG

-640 ANINFSHFIHNKKII
+640 ANVNFSQFINNKNII
-655 SFGKIRANYAKVG
+655 SSGKLRVNYARVG
-668 NSTNPYQLVNTYNT
+668 NSTNPYQLINTYST

-712 IGLEMALFNNK
+712 IGLDLALFNNRV
-723 IDFSATYY
+723 DFNATYY
-731 SNSTIN
+731 NNNTIN
-737 QIVNITTPWET
+737 QIVNVQTPWET

-765 ELNANAKILQKK
+765 ELNANAKIIQKK
-777 NISWKAGL
+777 NLSWKAGL
-785 NFSKNVN
+785 NFSRNVN

-802 RIQLGSRLS
+802 RIQLGGRLAV
-811 QSHSVNAM
+811 SVNAM
-819 VGQPFGIHLGSVPFM
+819 VGQPFGIHLGSVPYM

-841 ASATGRD
+841 ASASGRD

-853 QITGNPRPKWF
+853 QITGSPRPDWI
-864 GGISNSVSYKGFN
+864 GGLSNSFSFKGFS

-894 YARAVFQ
+894 YGRAVFQ

-913 FFLSNFI
+913 YLLSNFI

-960 TGLGG
+960 SGTGG
-965 VLLTDSKGNLI
+965 VLLTDAKGGLI

-987 TTFASDKVISN
+987 TTFASDNVISN

-1012 EIILGYTFNKNFFGK
+1012 EIIFGYTFNKNIFGK
-1027 KSFIKGSYVA
+1027 KSFVKGTYVA
-1037 LTGRNIWQIYQATP
+1037 LTGRNVWQIFQATP
-1051 YGIDP
+1051 FGIDP
-1056 ESAVGAG
+1056 ESVTGAG
-1063 NATMGVESGGS
+1063 NGTMGIESGGS
-1074 FPYATFGGS
+1074 FPYATFGAS
-1083 IKLSF
+1083 VKLSF

>member
-1 MSKLLM
+1 M
-7 LVLMLFT
+7 LCT
-14 SAQIFAQAK
+14 SAQIYAQTK
-23 TIKGTILDAEGA
+23 PIKGTIVDAEGM
-35 PLVGAIIAVKSNPN
+35 PLVGAVISVKANPS
-49 NKVVS
+49 NKVLS
-54 NANGVY
+54 KANGLY
-60 QINVVDFEKGVL
+60 QINVLDLDRGVL

-79 ITQEI
+79 TTQEI
-84 IIDKRSE
+84 LIARRSE
-91 INVNLSPSQEKLADV
+91 INVKLIPNQEKLADV
-106 VVVAALGVTRKQ
+106 VVVAALGVTQKQ
-118 KSVTYAS
+118 RAVTYAS

-186 VPVENPIGTTGNLDY
+186 VPVDNPIGTAGNLDY

-249 GSLGIDFNQSVQA
+249 GTLGIDFNQSVQG

-283 AQNNGNTINKNNGGV
+283 AQNNGNTINKNNNGV

-320 GVPIPQGYV
+320 GVPIPEGYV

-339 QTGITTSSN
+339 QTGLTTSSN

-362 SYGYTNGND
+362 SYGFTNGND
-371 VVPNVNLIKKHN
+371 VVPNVNLVKKHN
-383 LSISATR
+383 LSIAATR
-390 NVGKFLKVESRVN
+390 NIGKVLKVESRVN

-424 AYVYMAR
+424 AYVYMGR
-431 STRLDAFLPYK
+431 STRLGAFLPYR

-449 VTNQVNNTENPYWS
+449 ITNQVNNTENPYWS

-477 GAIVATANIT
+477 GSVIATVNIAT
-487 SGLKL
+487 GLKL
-492 RGQIVTDMSTVD
+492 RNQIVADMSTVD
-504 NYVHRELGGRLVPLG
+504 NYIHKELGGRLVPLG

-530 MFYEALALYSKRFGN
+530 MFYESLAMYTKRLGDD
-545 NFSVDALAG
+545 FSLDALAG

-559 INILSRSA
+559 INVLARSA
-567 SISALLVQNMP
+567 SISALLVHNMP
-578 SIGNANSVPTA
+578 SIGNANSVPA
-589 LESLTRSRQ
+589 ASESLTRSRQ
-598 QSVYSKAT
+598 QSAYVKTT

-626 LPLSNNT
+626 LPLNNNT

-640 ANINFSHFIHNKKII
+640 ANVNFSQFIKNKNII
-655 SFGKIRANYAKVG
+655 SSGKLRVNYARVG
-668 NSTNPYQLVNTYNT
+668 NSTNPYQLINTYST

-692 SYTNQL
+692 AYTNQL

-712 IGLEMALFNNK
+712 VGLELALFKNR

-731 SNSTIN
+731 SNNTIN
-737 QIVNITTPWET
+737 QIVNVQAPWET

-765 ELNANAKILQKK
+765 ELNANAKIIQKK
-777 NISWKAGL
+777 NLSWKAGL
-785 NFSKNVN
+785 NFSRNVN
-792 EVISILPNVS
+792 EVVSILPNVS
-802 RIQLGSRLS
+802 RIQLGGRLAV
-811 QSHSVNAM
+811 SVNAM
-819 VGQPFGIHLGSVPFM
+819 VGQPFGIHLGSVPYK

-841 ASATGRD
+841 AAATGRD
-848 IINLN
+848 IINPN
-853 QITGNPRPKWF
+853 QITGSPRPDWI
-864 GGISNSVSYKGFN
+864 GGISNSFSYKGFS
-877 LQVTATVKM
+877 LQITATVKM
-886 GGVLFSES
+886 GGVIFSES
-894 YARAVFQ
+894 YGRAVFQ

-913 FFLSNFI
+913 FLFSNFI

-925 NERRNIGQ
+925 NERRNLGQ
-933 TVGTTVIR
+933 TVGATVTR

-947 IKGAVYPNAYIPR
+947 IKGAVYANAYIPR
-960 TGLGG
+960 SGPGG
-965 VLLTDSKGNLI
+965 VLLTDAKGNLM
-976 VGDKFLGWINP
+976 VGDKFMGWISP
-987 TTFASDKVISN
+987 TTYASDNVISN

-1027 KSFIKGSYVA
+1027 KSFVKGTYVA
-1037 LTGRNIWQIYQATP
+1037 LTGRNVWQIFQATP
-1051 YGIDP
+1051 LGIDP
-1056 ESAVGAG
+1056 ESVTGAG
-1063 NATMGVESGGS
+1063 NGTMGIESGGS
-1074 FPYATFGGS
+1074 FPYATFGAS

>member
-1 MSKLLM
+1 MLLLM
-7 LVLMLFT
+7 LCT
-14 SAQIFAQAK
+14 SAQIYAQTK
-23 TIKGTILDAEGA
+23 PIKGTIVDAEGV
-35 PLVGAIIAVKSNPN
+35 PMVGAVISVKSNPS
-49 NKVVS
+49 NKVLS
-54 NANGVY
+54 KANGEY
-60 QINVVDFEKGVL
+60 KINVLDVEKGVL

-79 ITQEI
+79 TTKEI
-84 IIDKRSE
+84 LIAMRSE
-91 INVNLSPSQEKLADV
+91 INVKLIPNQETLADV
-106 VVVAALGVTRKQ
+106 VVVAALGVTQKQ
-118 KSVTYAS
+118 KAVTYAS

-186 VPVENPIGTTGNLDY
+186 VPVENPVGTAGNLDY

-249 GSLGIDFNQSVQA
+249 GVLGIDFNQSAQG

-276 EGTGMRL
+276 EGTGSRL
-283 AQNNGNTINKNNGGV
+283 AQNNGNTINKNNDGV

-320 GVPIPQGYV
+320 GVPITQGYV
-329 PQSANVSDLY
+329 PQTGNVSDLY
-339 QTGITTSSN
+339 QTGFTTSSN

-371 VVPNVNLIKKHN
+371 VVPNVNLVKKHN
-383 LSISATR
+383 LSMAASR
-390 NVGKFLKVESRVN
+390 NIGKILKVESRVN

-431 STRLDAFLPYK
+431 STRLDAFLPYRN
-442 DEFGNSP
+442 EFGNSP
-449 VTNQVNNTENPYWS
+449 ITNQVNNTENPYWS

-477 GAIVATANIT
+477 GAVVATVNIAKGFKLRNQIVA
-487 SGLKL
+487 
-492 RGQIVTDMSTVD
+492 DMSTVD
-504 NYVHRELGGRLVPLG
+504 NYVHKELGGRLVPLG

-530 MFYEALALYSKRFGN
+530 MFYESLAMYTKRLGKD
-545 NFSVDALAG
+545 FSLDALAG

-567 SISALLVQNMP
+567 SISALLVHNMP
-578 SIGNANSVPTA
+578 SIGNANSVPFA
-589 LESLTRSRQ
+589 AESLTRSRQ
-598 QSVYSKAT
+598 QSAFVKT
-606 IGYKDFLYLDVSG
+606 TVGYKDFLYLDVSG

-640 ANINFSHFIHNKKII
+640 ANVNFSQFINNKNII
-655 SFGKIRANYAKVG
+655 SSGKLRVNYARVG
-668 NSTNPYQLVNTYNT
+668 NSTNPYQLINTYST

-712 IGLEMALFNNK
+712 IGLDLALFNNRV
-723 IDFSATYY
+723 DFNATYY
-731 SNSTIN
+731 NNNTIN
-737 QIVNITTPWET
+737 QIVNVQTPWET

-765 ELNANAKILQKK
+765 ELNANAKIIQKK
-777 NISWKAGL
+777 NLSWKAGL
-785 NFSKNVN
+785 NFSRNVN

-802 RIQLGSRLS
+802 RIQLGGRLAV
-811 QSHSVNAM
+811 SVNAM
-819 VGQPFGIHLGSVPFM
+819 VGQPFGIHLGSVPYM

-841 ASATGRD
+841 ASASGRD

-853 QITGNPRPKWF
+853 QITGSPRPDWI
-864 GGISNSVSYKGFN
+864 GGLSNSFSFKGFS

-894 YARAVFQ
+894 YGRAVFQ

-913 FFLSNFI
+913 YLLSNFI

-960 TGLGG
+960 SGTGG
-965 VLLTDSKGNLI
+965 VLLTDAKGGLI

-987 TTFASDKVISN
+987 TTFASDNVISN

-1012 EIILGYTFNKNFFGK
+1012 EIIFGYTFNKNIFGK
-1027 KSFIKGSYVA
+1027 KSFVKGTYVA
-1037 LTGRNIWQIYQATP
+1037 LTGRNVWQIFQATP
-1051 YGIDP
+1051 FGIDP
-1056 ESAVGAG
+1056 ESVTGAG
-1063 NATMGVESGGS
+1063 NGTMGIESGGS
-1074 FPYATFGGS
+1074 FPYATFGAS
-1083 IKLSF
+1083 VKLSF

>member
-1 MSKLLM
+1 MNKFIL

-14 SAQIFAQAK
+14 SAQIYAQAK
-23 TIKGTILDAEGA
+23 PIKGTISDAEGA
-35 PLVGAIIAVKSNPN
+35 PLVGAIISVKSNPGN
-49 NKVVS
+49 QVLS

-60 QINVVDFEKGVL
+60 QINVLDFDKGVL
-72 VFSFVGF
+72 VFSFVGYT
-79 ITQEI
+79 TQEI
-84 IIDKRSE
+84 IVNNRSE
-91 INVNLSPSQEKLADV
+91 INVQLKPSQENLADV

-118 KSVTYAS
+118 RSVTYAS

-249 GSLGIDFNQSVQA
+249 GSLGIDFNQSIQA

-276 EGTGMRL
+276 EGSGMRL

-329 PQSANVSDLY
+329 PQSRNVSDLY

-348 LSISKSDANSAFRL
+348 LSISKSDVNSAFRL

-390 NVGKFLKVESRVN
+390 NIGKILKVETRVN

-413 VKNLDPGNPLA
+413 IKNLDPGNPLA

-431 STRLDAFLPYK
+431 STRLDAFLPYR

-477 GAIVATANIT
+477 GAIVATANIAT
-487 SGLKL
+487 GLKL
-492 RGQIVTDMSTVD
+492 RGQVVTDMSTVD

-530 MFYEALALYSKRFGN
+530 IFYESLATYTKKFGKDLS
-545 NFSVDALAG
+545 FDALAG
-554 FSVND
+554 FSVNN
-559 INILSRSA
+559 INVLSRSA

-589 LESLTRSRQ
+589 SESLTRSRQ
-598 QSVYSKAT
+598 QSAYVKAT
-606 IGYKDFLYLDVSG
+606 LGYKDFLFLDVSG

-633 FFYPGIG
+633 FFYPGVG
-640 ANINFSHFIHNKKII
+640 ANINFSEFIKNKNII
-655 SFGKIRANYAKVG
+655 SSGKLRVNYARVG
-668 NSTNPYQLVNTYNT
+668 NSTNPYQLINTYTT
-682 LGLFLGSPLL
+682 LGLFLGNPLL

-698 KNPDLKPEQQISRE
+698 KNSDLKPEQQISRE
-712 IGLEMALFNNK
+712 IGLELALFKNR
-723 IDFSATYY
+723 IDFNATYY
-731 SNSTIN
+731 GNSTIN
-737 QIVNITTPWET
+737 QIVNIQTPWET

-756 AGEIQNKGF
+756 AGEIQNRGF

-785 NFSKNVN
+785 NFAKNVN
-792 EVISILPNVS
+792 EVISILPNVN
-802 RIQLGSRLS
+802 RIQLGSRLTTF
-811 QSHSVNAM
+811 SVNAM
-819 VGQPFGIHLGSVPFM
+819 VGQPYGVHLGSVPYM

-841 ASATGRD
+841 SAATGRD
-848 IINLN
+848 IINPN
-853 QITGNPRPKWF
+853 QITGSPRPDWI
-864 GGISNSVSYKGFN
+864 GGISNSISHKGFN
-877 LQVTATVKM
+877 LQITATIKM
-886 GGVLFSES
+886 GGVIFSES
-894 YARAVFQ
+894 YGRAVFQ
-901 GNTLTSLEGRDA
+901 GNTLTSLTGRDA

-925 NERRNIGQ
+925 SERRNIGQ
-933 TVGTTVIR
+933 TVGTTVTR

-947 IKGAVYPNAYIPR
+947 IKGAAYPNAYTPR
-960 TGLGG
+960 TGVGG
-965 VLLTDSKGNLI
+965 VILTDAKGNPI
-976 VGDKFLGWINP
+976 VGDKFHGWISP
-987 TTFASDKVISN
+987 TTFASDNVISN
-998 VPAITFD
+998 VPANTFD
-1005 ATSVRIS
+1005 ATSIRIS
-1012 EIILGYTFNKNFFGK
+1012 EIIFGYTFNKNIFGK
-1027 KSFIKGSYVA
+1027 KSFIKGTYVA

-1056 ESAVGAG
+1056 ESSTGAG

-1074 FPYATFGGS
+1074 FPYATFGAS
-1083 IKLSF
+1083 IKLSL

>member
-1 MSKLLM
+1 M
-7 LVLMLFT
+7 LVLMLCT
-14 SAQIFAQAK
+14 SAQIYAQTK
-23 TIKGTILDAEGA
+23 QVKGTIVDAEGV
-35 PLVGAIIAVKSNPN
+35 PLVGAVISVKANPS
-49 NKVVS
+49 NKVLS
-54 NANGVY
+54 KANGLY
-60 QINVVDFEKGVL
+60 QINVLDVEKGVL

-79 ITQEI
+79 TTQEI
-84 IIDKRSE
+84 LIAKRSE
-91 INVNLSPSQEKLADV
+91 INVKLIPSQEKLADV
-106 VVVAALGVTRKQ
+106 VVVAALGVTQKQ
-118 KSVTYAS
+118 RAVTYAS

-186 VPVENPIGTTGNLDY
+186 VPVENPIGTAGNLDY

-249 GSLGIDFNQSVQA
+249 GTLGIDFNQSVQG

-283 AQNNGNTINKNNGGV
+283 AQNNGNTINKNNGAV

-320 GVPIPQGYV
+320 GVPIPEGYV

-339 QTGITTSSN
+339 QTGLTTSSN

-362 SYGYTNGND
+362 SYGFTNGND
-371 VVPNVNLIKKHN
+371 VVPNVNLVKKHN
-383 LSISATR
+383 LSIAATR
-390 NVGKFLKVESRVN
+390 NVGKILKVESRVN
-403 YTNWNTKNRM
+403 YTHWNTKNRM

-424 AYVYMAR
+424 TYVYMGR
-431 STRLDAFLPYK
+431 STRLDAFLPYR

-477 GAIVATANIT
+477 GAVVATVNIAT
-487 SGLKL
+487 GLKL
-492 RGQIVTDMSTVD
+492 RNQIVADMSTVD
-504 NYVHRELGGRLVPLG
+504 NYVHKELGGRLVPLG

-530 MFYEALALYSKRFGN
+530 MFYESLAMYTKRLGDD
-545 NFSVDALAG
+545 FSLDALAG

-559 INILSRSA
+559 INVLARSA
-567 SISALLVQNMP
+567 SISALLVYNMP

-589 LESLTRSRQ
+589 SESLTRSRQ
-598 QSVYSKAT
+598 QSAYVKST

-640 ANINFSHFIHNKKII
+640 ANVNFSQFIKNKNFI
-655 SFGKIRANYAKVG
+655 SSGKLRVNYARVG
-668 NSTNPYQLVNTYNT
+668 NSTNPYQLINTYST

-692 SYTNQL
+692 AYTNQL
-698 KNPDLKPEQQISRE
+698 KNPGLKPEQQISRE
-712 IGLEMALFNNK
+712 IGLELALFKNR

-731 SNSTIN
+731 SNNTIN
-737 QIVNITTPWET
+737 QIVNVQTPWET

-765 ELNANAKILQKK
+765 ELSANAKIIQKK
-777 NISWKAGL
+777 NFSWKAGL
-785 NFSKNVN
+785 NFSRNVN

-802 RIQLGSRLS
+802 RIQLGGRLAV
-811 QSHSVNAM
+811 SVNAM
-819 VGQPFGIHLGSVPFM
+819 VGQPFGIHLGSVPYK

-841 ASATGRD
+841 AAATGRD
-848 IINLN
+848 IINPN
-853 QITGNPRPKWF
+853 QITGNPRPDWI
-864 GGISNSVSYKGFN
+864 GGISNSFSYKGFS
-877 LQVTATVKM
+877 LQITATVKM
-886 GGVLFSES
+886 GGVIFSES
-894 YARAVFQ
+894 YGRAVFQ

-913 FFLSNFI
+913 FLLSNFI

-933 TVGTTVIR
+933 TVGTTVTR

-947 IKGAVYPNAYIPR
+947 IKGAVYVNAYIPR
-960 TGLGG
+960 TGPGG
-965 VLLTDSKGNLI
+965 VLLTDAKGNLM
-976 VGDKFLGWINP
+976 VGDKFMGWISP
-987 TTFASDKVISN
+987 TTYASDNVISN

-1012 EIILGYTFNKNFFGK
+1012 EIILGYMFNKNFFGK
-1027 KSFIKGSYVA
+1027 KSFVKGTYVA
-1037 LTGRNIWQIYQATP
+1037 LTGRNVWQIFQATP
-1051 YGIDP
+1051 LGIDP
-1056 ESAVGAG
+1056 ESVTGAG
-1063 NATMGVESGGS
+1063 NGTMGIESGGS
-1074 FPYATFGGS
+1074 FPFATFGAS

>member
-1 MSKLLM
+1 MSKLMM
-7 LVLMLFT
+7 LVLMLCT
-14 SAQIFAQAK
+14 SAQIYAQTK
-23 TIKGTILDAEGA
+23 QVKGTIVDAEGV
-35 PLVGAIIAVKSNPN
+35 PLVGAVISVKANPS
-49 NKVVS
+49 NKVLS
-54 NANGVY
+54 KANGLY
-60 QINVVDFEKGVL
+60 QINVLDVEKGVL

-79 ITQEI
+79 TTQEI
-84 IIDKRSE
+84 LIAKRSE
-91 INVNLSPSQEKLADV
+91 INVKLIPSQEKLADV
-106 VVVAALGVTRKQ
+106 VVVAALGVTQKQ
-118 KSVTYAS
+118 RAVTYAS

-186 VPVENPIGTTGNLDY
+186 VPVENPIGTAGNLDY

-249 GSLGIDFNQSVQA
+249 GTLGIDFNQSVQG

-283 AQNNGNTINKNNGGV
+283 AQNNGNTINKNNGAV

-320 GVPIPQGYV
+320 GVPIPEGYV

-339 QTGITTSSN
+339 QTGLTTSSN

-362 SYGYTNGND
+362 SYGFTNGND
-371 VVPNVNLIKKHN
+371 VVPNVNLVKKHN
-383 LSISATR
+383 LSIAATR
-390 NVGKFLKVESRVN
+390 NVGKILKVESRVN
-403 YTNWNTKNRM
+403 YTHWNTKNRM

-424 AYVYMAR
+424 TYVYMGR
-431 STRLDAFLPYK
+431 STRLDAFLPYR

-477 GAIVATANIT
+477 GAIVATVNIAT
-487 SGLKL
+487 GLKL
-492 RGQIVTDMSTVD
+492 RNQIVADMSTVD
-504 NYVHRELGGRLVPLG
+504 NYVHKELGGRLVPLG

-530 MFYEALALYSKRFGN
+530 MFYESLAMYTKRLGDD
-545 NFSVDALAG
+545 FSLDALAG

-559 INILSRSA
+559 INVLARSA
-567 SISALLVQNMP
+567 SISALLVHNMP

-589 LESLTRSRQ
+589 SESLTRSRQ
-598 QSVYSKAT
+598 QSAYVKST

-640 ANINFSHFIHNKKII
+640 ANVNFSQFIKNKNFI
-655 SFGKIRANYAKVG
+655 SSGKLRVNYARVG
-668 NSTNPYQLVNTYNT
+668 NSTNPYQLINTYST

-692 SYTNQL
+692 AYTNQL
-698 KNPDLKPEQQISRE
+698 KNPGLKPEQQISRE
-712 IGLEMALFNNK
+712 IGLELALFKNR
-723 IDFSATYY
+723 IDFNATYY
-731 SNSTIN
+731 SNNTIN
-737 QIVNITTPWET
+737 QIVNVQTPWET

-765 ELNANAKILQKK
+765 ELSANAKIIQKK
-777 NISWKAGL
+777 NFSWKAGL
-785 NFSKNVN
+785 NFSRNVN

-802 RIQLGSRLS
+802 RIQLGGRLAV
-811 QSHSVNAM
+811 SVNAM
-819 VGQPFGIHLGSVPFM
+819 VGQPFGIHLGSVPYK

-841 ASATGRD
+841 AAATGRD
-848 IINLN
+848 IINPN
-853 QITGNPRPKWF
+853 QITGNPRPDWI
-864 GGISNSVSYKGFN
+864 GGISNSFSYKGFS
-877 LQVTATVKM
+877 LQITATVKM
-886 GGVLFSES
+886 GGVIFSES
-894 YARAVFQ
+894 YGRAVFQ

-913 FFLSNFI
+913 FLLSNFI

-933 TVGTTVIR
+933 TVGTTVTR

-947 IKGAVYPNAYIPR
+947 IKGAVYVNAYIPR
-960 TGLGG
+960 TGPGG
-965 VLLTDSKGNLI
+965 VLLTDAKGNLM
-976 VGDKFLGWINP
+976 VGDKFMGWISP
-987 TTFASDKVISN
+987 TTYASDNVISN

-1012 EIILGYTFNKNFFGK
+1012 EIILGYMFNKNFFGK
-1027 KSFIKGSYVA
+1027 KSFVKGTYVA
-1037 LTGRNIWQIYQATP
+1037 LTGRNVWQIFQATP
-1051 YGIDP
+1051 LGIDP
-1056 ESAVGAG
+1056 ESVTGAG
-1063 NATMGVESGGS
+1063 NGTMGIESGGS
-1074 FPYATFGGS
+1074 FPFATFGAS

>member
-1 MSKLLM
+1 
-7 LVLMLFT
+7 MLFT
-14 SAQIFAQAK
+14 SAQIYAQAK
-23 TIKGTILDAEGA
+23 PIKGTIVDAEGV
-35 PLVGAIIAVKSNPN
+35 PLVGAVISVKANPS
-49 NKVVS
+49 NKVLS
-54 NANGVY
+54 KANGLY
-60 QINVVDFEKGVL
+60 QINVLDLDRGVL

-79 ITQEI
+79 TTQEI
-84 IIDKRSE
+84 LIARRSE
-91 INVNLSPSQEKLADV
+91 INVKLIPNQEKLADV
-106 VVVAALGVTRKQ
+106 VVVAALGVTQKQ
-118 KSVTYAS
+118 RAVTYAS

-186 VPVENPIGTTGNLDY
+186 VPVENPIGTAGNLDY

-249 GSLGIDFNQSVQA
+249 GTLGIDFNQSVQG

-283 AQNNGNTINKNNGGV
+283 AQNNGNTINKNNNGV

-320 GVPIPQGYV
+320 GVPIPEGYV

-339 QTGITTSSN
+339 QTGLTTSSN

-362 SYGYTNGND
+362 SYGFTNGND
-371 VVPNVNLIKKHN
+371 VVPNVNLVKKHN
-383 LSISATR
+383 LSIAATR
-390 NVGKFLKVESRVN
+390 NIGKVLKVESRVN

-424 AYVYMAR
+424 AYVYMGR
-431 STRLDAFLPYK
+431 STRLGAFLPYR

-477 GAIVATANIT
+477 GAVIATVNIAT
-487 SGLKL
+487 GLKL
-492 RGQIVTDMSTVD
+492 RNQIVADMSTVD
-504 NYVHRELGGRLVPLG
+504 NYVHKELGGRLVPLG

-530 MFYEALALYSKRFGN
+530 MFYESLAMYTKRLGDD
-545 NFSVDALAG
+545 FSLDALAG

-559 INILSRSA
+559 INVLARSA
-567 SISALLVQNMP
+567 SISALLVHNMP
-578 SIGNANSVPTA
+578 SIGNANSVPA
-589 LESLTRSRQ
+589 ASESLTRSRQ
-598 QSVYSKAT
+598 QSAYVKTT

-640 ANINFSHFIHNKKII
+640 ANVNFSQFIKNKNII
-655 SFGKIRANYAKVG
+655 SSGKLRVNYARVG
-668 NSTNPYQLVNTYNT
+668 NSTNPYQLINTYST

-712 IGLEMALFNNK
+712 IGLELSLFKNR
-723 IDFSATYY
+723 IDFNATYY
-731 SNSTIN
+731 SNNTIN
-737 QIVNITTPWET
+737 QIVNVQTPWET

-765 ELNANAKILQKK
+765 ELNANAKIIQKK
-777 NISWKAGL
+777 NFSWKTGL

-792 EVISILPNVS
+792 EVISILPNVN
-802 RIQLGSRLS
+802 RIQLGGRLAV
-811 QSHSVNAM
+811 SVNAM
-819 VGQPFGIHLGSVPFM
+819 VGQPFGIHLGSVPYM

-841 ASATGRD
+841 AAATGRD

-853 QITGNPRPKWF
+853 QITGNPRPDWI
-864 GGISNSVSYKGFN
+864 GGLSNSFSYKGFS

-886 GGVLFSES
+886 GGVIFSES
-894 YARAVFQ
+894 YGRAVFQ

-925 NERRNIGQ
+925 NERRNLGQ
-933 TVGTTVIR
+933 TVGTTVTR

-947 IKGAVYPNAYIPR
+947 IKGAVYRNAYIPR
-960 TGLGG
+960 SGPGG
-965 VLLTDSKGNLI
+965 VLLTDAKGNLM
-976 VGDKFLGWINP
+976 VGDKFMGWISP
-987 TTFASDKVISN
+987 TTYASDNVISN

-1027 KSFIKGSYVA
+1027 KSFIKGTYVA
-1037 LTGRNIWQIYQATP
+1037 LTGRNVWQIFQATP
-1051 YGIDP
+1051 LGIDP
-1056 ESAVGAG
+1056 ESVTGAG
-1063 NATMGVESGGS
+1063 NGTMGIESGGS
-1074 FPYATFGGS
+1074 FPYATFGAS

>member
-1 MSKLLM
+1 MNRLMLLLLM
-7 LVLMLFT
+7 LIT
-14 SAQIFAQAK
+14 SSHAFSQAK
-23 TIKGTILDAEGA
+23 PVKGTITDADGA
-35 PLVGAIIAVKSNPN
+35 PLVGAIISVKSNPS
-49 NKVVS
+49 NKVLS
-54 NANGVY
+54 KENGTY
-60 QINVVDFEKGVL
+60 QINVMDFENGVL
-72 VFSFVGF
+72 VFSYIGF
-79 ITQEI
+79 TPQEI
-84 IIDKRSE
+84 KVDKRSE
-91 INVNLSPSQEKLADV
+91 INVNLSPTQGKLEDV

-186 VPVENPIGTTGNLDY
+186 VPVENPIGTSGNLDY

-243 GKPGGD
+243 GKIGGD
-249 GSLGIDFNQSVQA
+249 GTLGIDFNQSIQG

-276 EGTGMRL
+276 EGTGFRL
-283 AQNNGNTINKNNGGV
+283 AQNNGNTINKNNNAV

-320 GVPIPQGYV
+320 GVPIPEGYV
-329 PQSANVSDLY
+329 PQSTNVSDLY
-339 QTGITTSSN
+339 QTGITSSSN

-362 SYGYTNGND
+362 SYGFTNGND
-371 VVPNVNLIKKHN
+371 VVQNINLIKKHN

-390 NVGKFLKVESRVN
+390 NLGKILKVEARVN

-431 STRLDAFLPYK
+431 STRLDAFLPYR

-449 VTNQVNNTENPYWS
+449 ITNQVNNTENPYWS

-487 SGLKL
+487 TGLKV
-492 RGQIVTDMSTVD
+492 RGQIVSDMSTVD
-504 NYVHRELGGRLVPLG
+504 NYVYRELGGRLVPLG

-530 MFYEALALYSKRFGN
+530 MFYELLALYTKRLGN
-545 NFSVDALAG
+545 DFNIDALAG
-554 FSVND
+554 FSIND
-559 INILSRSA
+559 VNILSRSA

-578 SIGNANSVPTA
+578 SIGNANSVPVA
-589 LESLTRSRQ
+589 SESLTRSRQ
-598 QSVYSKAT
+598 QSAYVKAT
-606 IGYKDFLYLDVSG
+606 IGYKEFLYLDVSG

-640 ANINFSHFIHNKKII
+640 ANINFSHFINNKKII
-655 SFGKIRANYAKVG
+655 SSGKLRVNYARVG
-668 NSTNPYQLVNTYNT
+668 NSTNPYQLINTYNT

-698 KNPDLKPEQQISRE
+698 KNADLKPEQQISRE
-712 IGLEMALFNNK
+712 IGLELGLFKNT
-723 IDFSATYY
+723 IDLSATYY

-737 QIVNITTPWET
+737 QIVNVQTPWET

-765 ELNANAKILQKK
+765 ELTANATIIKKK
-777 NISWKAGL
+777 NFTWKAGL

-802 RIQLGSRLS
+802 RIQLGSRLTTF
-811 QSHSVNAM
+811 SVNAM
-819 VGQPFGIHLGSVPFM
+819 VGQPFGIHLGAVPYM

-848 IINLN
+848 IANLN
-853 QITGNPRPKWF
+853 QITGSPRPDWV
-864 GGISNSVSYKGFN
+864 GGISNSISYKGFS
-877 LQVTATVKM
+877 LQITATVKM
-886 GGVLFSES
+886 GGVIFSES
-894 YARAVFQ
+894 YGRAVFQ
-901 GNTLTSLEGRDA
+901 GNTLTSLQGRDA
-913 FFLSNFI
+913 YFLSNFI

-925 NERRNIGQ
+925 NERRNLGQ
-933 TVGTTVIR
+933 TVGTTVTR
-941 YADSNR
+941 YQDSNR
-947 IKGAVYPNAYIPR
+947 IKGAAYPNAYIPR
-960 TGLGG
+960 SGVGG
-965 VLLTDSKGNLI
+965 VLLTDAKGNPI
-976 VGDKFLGWINP
+976 VGDKFFGWINP
-987 TTFASDKVISN
+987 TTFSSDNVTNN
-998 VPAITFD
+998 VPGNTFD
-1005 ATSVRIS
+1005 ATSIRIS
-1012 EIILGYTFNKNFFGK
+1012 EIILGYTFNKSLFGK
-1027 KSFIKGSYVA
+1027 KSFVKGAYVA
-1037 LTGRNIWQIYQATP
+1037 LTGRNVWQIYQRTP

-1056 ESAVGAG
+1056 ESVTGAG

-1074 FPYATFGGS
+1074 FPYATFGAS

>member
-1 MSKLLM
+1 M

-14 SAQIFAQAK
+14 SAQIYAQAK
-23 TIKGTILDAEGA
+23 PIKGTIVDAEGV
-35 PLVGAIIAVKSNPN
+35 PLVGAVISVKANPS
-49 NKVVS
+49 NKVLS
-54 NANGVY
+54 KANGLY
-60 QINVVDFEKGVL
+60 QINVLDLDRGVL

-79 ITQEI
+79 TTQEI
-84 IIDKRSE
+84 LIARRSE
-91 INVNLSPSQEKLADV
+91 INVKLIPNQEKLADV
-106 VVVAALGVTRKQ
+106 VVVAALGVTQKQ
-118 KSVTYAS
+118 RAVTYAS

-186 VPVENPIGTTGNLDY
+186 VPVENPIGTAGNLDY

-249 GSLGIDFNQSVQA
+249 GTLGIDFNQSVQG

-283 AQNNGNTINKNNGGV
+283 AQNNGNTINKNNNGV

-320 GVPIPQGYV
+320 GVPIPEGYV

-339 QTGITTSSN
+339 QTGLTTSSN

-362 SYGYTNGND
+362 SYGFTNGND
-371 VVPNVNLIKKHN
+371 VVPNVNLVKKHN
-383 LSISATR
+383 LSIAATR
-390 NVGKFLKVESRVN
+390 NIGKVLKVESRVN

-424 AYVYMAR
+424 AYVYMGR
-431 STRLDAFLPYK
+431 STRLGAFLPYR

-477 GAIVATANIT
+477 GAVIATVNIAT
-487 SGLKL
+487 GLKL
-492 RGQIVTDMSTVD
+492 RNQIVADMSTVD
-504 NYVHRELGGRLVPLG
+504 NYVHKELGGRLVPLG

-530 MFYEALALYSKRFGN
+530 MFYESLAMYTKRLGDD
-545 NFSVDALAG
+545 FSLDALAG

-559 INILSRSA
+559 INVLARSA
-567 SISALLVQNMP
+567 SISALLVHNMP
-578 SIGNANSVPTA
+578 SIGNANSVPA
-589 LESLTRSRQ
+589 ASESLTRSRQ
-598 QSVYSKAT
+598 QSAYVKTT

-640 ANINFSHFIHNKKII
+640 ANVNFSQFIKNKNII
-655 SFGKIRANYAKVG
+655 SSGKLRVNYARVG
-668 NSTNPYQLVNTYNT
+668 NSTNPYQLINTYST

-712 IGLEMALFNNK
+712 IGLELSLFKNR
-723 IDFSATYY
+723 IDFNATYY
-731 SNSTIN
+731 SNNTIN
-737 QIVNITTPWET
+737 QIVNVQTPWET

-765 ELNANAKILQKK
+765 ELNANAKIIQKK
-777 NISWKAGL
+777 NFSWKTGL

-792 EVISILPNVS
+792 EVISILPNVN
-802 RIQLGSRLS
+802 RIQLGGRLAV
-811 QSHSVNAM
+811 SVNAM
-819 VGQPFGIHLGSVPFM
+819 VGQPFGIHLGSVPYM

-841 ASATGRD
+841 AAATGRD

-853 QITGNPRPKWF
+853 QITGNPRPDWI
-864 GGISNSVSYKGFN
+864 GGLSNSFSYKGFS

-886 GGVLFSES
+886 GGVIFSES
-894 YARAVFQ
+894 YGRAVFQ

-925 NERRNIGQ
+925 NERRNLGQ
-933 TVGTTVIR
+933 TVGTTVTR

-947 IKGAVYPNAYIPR
+947 IKGAVYRNAYIPR
-960 TGLGG
+960 SGPGG
-965 VLLTDSKGNLI
+965 VLLTDAKGNLM
-976 VGDKFLGWINP
+976 VGDKFMGWISP
-987 TTFASDKVISN
+987 TTYASDNVISN

-1027 KSFIKGSYVA
+1027 KSFIKGTYVA
-1037 LTGRNIWQIYQATP
+1037 LTGRNVWQIFQATP
-1051 YGIDP
+1051 LGIDP
-1056 ESAVGAG
+1056 ESVTGAG
-1063 NATMGVESGGS
+1063 NGTMGIESGGS
-1074 FPYATFGGS
+1074 FPYATFGAS

>member
-1 MSKLLM
+1 M
-7 LVLMLFT
+7 LCT
-14 SAQIFAQAK
+14 SAQIYAQTK
-23 TIKGTILDAEGA
+23 PIKGTIVDAEGM
-35 PLVGAIIAVKSNPN
+35 PLVGAVISVKANPS
-49 NKVVS
+49 NKVLS
-54 NANGVY
+54 KANGLY
-60 QINVVDFEKGVL
+60 QINVLDLDRGVL

-79 ITQEI
+79 TTQEI
-84 IIDKRSE
+84 LIARRSE
-91 INVNLSPSQEKLADV
+91 INVKLIPNQEKLADV
-106 VVVAALGVTRKQ
+106 VVVAALGVTQKQ
-118 KSVTYAS
+118 RAVTYAS

-186 VPVENPIGTTGNLDY
+186 VPVDNPIGTAGNLDY

-249 GSLGIDFNQSVQA
+249 GTLGIDFNQSVQG

-283 AQNNGNTINKNNGGV
+283 AQNNGNTINKNNNGV

-320 GVPIPQGYV
+320 GVPIPEGYV

-339 QTGITTSSN
+339 QTGLTTSSN

-362 SYGYTNGND
+362 SYGFTNGND
-371 VVPNVNLIKKHN
+371 VVPNVNLVKKHN
-383 LSISATR
+383 LSIAATR
-390 NVGKFLKVESRVN
+390 NIGKVLKVESRVN

-424 AYVYMAR
+424 AYVYMGR
-431 STRLDAFLPYK
+431 STRLGAFLPYR

-449 VTNQVNNTENPYWS
+449 ITNQVNNTENPYWS

-477 GAIVATANIT
+477 GSVIATVNIAT
-487 SGLKL
+487 GLKL
-492 RGQIVTDMSTVD
+492 RNQIVADMSTVD
-504 NYVHRELGGRLVPLG
+504 NYVHKELGGRLVPLG

-530 MFYEALALYSKRFGN
+530 MFYESLAMYTKRLGDD
-545 NFSVDALAG
+545 FSLDALAG

-559 INILSRSA
+559 INVLARSA
-567 SISALLVQNMP
+567 SISALLVHNMP
-578 SIGNANSVPTA
+578 SIGNANSVPA
-589 LESLTRSRQ
+589 ASESLTRSRQ
-598 QSVYSKAT
+598 QSAYVKTT

-626 LPLSNNT
+626 LPLNNNT

-640 ANINFSHFIHNKKII
+640 ANVNFSQFIKNKNII
-655 SFGKIRANYAKVG
+655 SSGKLRVNYARVG
-668 NSTNPYQLVNTYNT
+668 NSTNPYQLINTYST

-712 IGLEMALFNNK
+712 IGLELSLFKNR
-723 IDFSATYY
+723 IDFNATYY
-731 SNSTIN
+731 SNNTIN
-737 QIVNITTPWET
+737 QIVNVQTPWET

-765 ELNANAKILQKK
+765 ELNANAKIIQKK
-777 NISWKAGL
+777 NFSWKTGL

-792 EVISILPNVS
+792 EVISILPNVN
-802 RIQLGSRLS
+802 RIQLGGRLAV
-811 QSHSVNAM
+811 SVNAM
-819 VGQPFGIHLGSVPFM
+819 VGQPFGIHLGSMPYM

-841 ASATGRD
+841 AAATGRD

-853 QITGNPRPKWF
+853 QITGNPRPDWI
-864 GGISNSVSYKGFN
+864 GGISNSFSYKGFS

-886 GGVLFSES
+886 GGVIFSES
-894 YARAVFQ
+894 YGRAVFQ

-913 FFLSNFI
+913 FLFSNFI

-925 NERRNIGQ
+925 NERRNLGQ
-933 TVGTTVIR
+933 TVGATVTR

-947 IKGAVYPNAYIPR
+947 IKGAVYANAYIPR
-960 TGLGG
+960 SGPGG
-965 VLLTDSKGNLI
+965 VLLTDAKGNLM
-976 VGDKFLGWINP
+976 VGDKFMGWISP
-987 TTFASDKVISN
+987 TTYASDNVISN

-1027 KSFIKGSYVA
+1027 KSFIKGTYIA
-1037 LTGRNIWQIYQATP
+1037 LTGRNVWQIFQATP
-1051 YGIDP
+1051 LGIDP
-1056 ESAVGAG
+1056 ESVTGAG
-1063 NATMGVESGGS
+1063 NGTMGIESGGS
-1074 FPYATFGGS
+1074 FPYATFGAS

>member
-1 MSKLLM
+1 M
-7 LVLMLFT
+7 LVLMLCT
-14 SAQIFAQAK
+14 SAQIYAQTK
-23 TIKGTILDAEGA
+23 QVKGTIVDAEGV
-35 PLVGAIIAVKSNPN
+35 PLVGAVISVKANPS
-49 NKVVS
+49 NKVLS
-54 NANGVY
+54 KANGLY
-60 QINVVDFEKGVL
+60 QINVLDVEKGVL

-79 ITQEI
+79 TTQEI
-84 IIDKRSE
+84 LIAKRSE
-91 INVNLSPSQEKLADV
+91 INVKLIPSQEKLADV
-106 VVVAALGVTRKQ
+106 VVVAALGVTQKQ
-118 KSVTYAS
+118 RAVTYAS

-186 VPVENPIGTTGNLDY
+186 VPVENPIGTAGNLDY

-249 GSLGIDFNQSVQA
+249 GTLGIDFNQSVQG

-283 AQNNGNTINKNNGGV
+283 AQNNGNTINKNNGAV

-320 GVPIPQGYV
+320 GVPIPEGYV

-339 QTGITTSSN
+339 QTGLTTSSN

-362 SYGYTNGND
+362 SYGFTNGND
-371 VVPNVNLIKKHN
+371 VVPNVNLVKKHN
-383 LSISATR
+383 LSIAATR
-390 NVGKFLKVESRVN
+390 NVGKILKVESRVN
-403 YTNWNTKNRM
+403 YTHWNTKNRM

-424 AYVYMAR
+424 TYVYMGR
-431 STRLDAFLPYK
+431 STRLDAFLPYR

-477 GAIVATANIT
+477 GAVVATVNIAT
-487 SGLKL
+487 GLKL
-492 RGQIVTDMSTVD
+492 RNQIVADMSTVD
-504 NYVHRELGGRLVPLG
+504 NYVHKELGGRLVPLG

-530 MFYEALALYSKRFGN
+530 MFYESLAMYTKRLGDD
-545 NFSVDALAG
+545 FSLDALAG

-559 INILSRSA
+559 INVLARSA
-567 SISALLVQNMP
+567 SISALLVHNMP

-589 LESLTRSRQ
+589 SESLTRSRQ
-598 QSVYSKAT
+598 QSAYVKST

-640 ANINFSHFIHNKKII
+640 ANVNFSQFIKNKNFI
-655 SFGKIRANYAKVG
+655 SSGKLRVNYARVG
-668 NSTNPYQLVNTYNT
+668 NSTNPYQLINTYST

-692 SYTNQL
+692 AYTNQL
-698 KNPDLKPEQQISRE
+698 KNPGLKPEQQISRE
-712 IGLEMALFNNK
+712 IGLELALFKNR

-731 SNSTIN
+731 SNNTIN
-737 QIVNITTPWET
+737 QIVNVQTPWET

-765 ELNANAKILQKK
+765 ELSANAKIIQKK
-777 NISWKAGL
+777 NFSWKAGL
-785 NFSKNVN
+785 NFSRNVN

-802 RIQLGSRLS
+802 RIQLGGRLAV
-811 QSHSVNAM
+811 SVNAM
-819 VGQPFGIHLGSVPFM
+819 VGQPFGIHLGSVPYK

-841 ASATGRD
+841 AAATGRD
-848 IINLN
+848 IINPN
-853 QITGNPRPKWF
+853 QITGNPRPDWI
-864 GGISNSVSYKGFN
+864 GGISNSFSYKGFS
-877 LQVTATVKM
+877 LQITATVKM
-886 GGVLFSES
+886 GGVIFSES
-894 YARAVFQ
+894 YGRAVFQ

-913 FFLSNFI
+913 FLLSNFI

-933 TVGTTVIR
+933 TVGTTVTR

-947 IKGAVYPNAYIPR
+947 IKGAVYVNAYIPR
-960 TGLGG
+960 TGPGG
-965 VLLTDSKGNLI
+965 VLLTDAKGNLM
-976 VGDKFLGWINP
+976 VGDKFMGWISP
-987 TTFASDKVISN
+987 TTYASDNVISN

-1012 EIILGYTFNKNFFGK
+1012 EIILGYMFNKNFFGK
-1027 KSFIKGSYVA
+1027 KSFVKGTYVA
-1037 LTGRNIWQIYQATP
+1037 LTGRNVWQIFQATP
-1051 YGIDP
+1051 LGIDP
-1056 ESAVGAG
+1056 ESVTGAG
-1063 NATMGVESGGS
+1063 NGTMGIESGGS
-1074 FPYATFGGS
+1074 FPFATFGAS

>member
-1 MSKLLM
+1 M

-14 SAQIFAQAK
+14 SAQIYAQAK
-23 TIKGTILDAEGA
+23 PIKGTIVDAEGM
-35 PLVGAIIAVKSNPN
+35 PLVGAVISVKANPS
-49 NKVVS
+49 NKVLS
-54 NANGVY
+54 KANGLY
-60 QINVVDFEKGVL
+60 QINVLDLDRGVL

-79 ITQEI
+79 TTQEI
-84 IIDKRSE
+84 LIARRSE
-91 INVNLSPSQEKLADV
+91 INVKLIPNQEKLADV
-106 VVVAALGVTRKQ
+106 VVVAALGVTQKQ
-118 KSVTYAS
+118 RAVTYAS

-186 VPVENPIGTTGNLDY
+186 VPVENPIGTAGNLDY

-249 GSLGIDFNQSVQA
+249 GTLGIDFNQSVQG

-283 AQNNGNTINKNNGGV
+283 AQNNGNTINKNNNGV

-320 GVPIPQGYV
+320 GVPIPEGYV

-339 QTGITTSSN
+339 QTGLTTSSN

-362 SYGYTNGND
+362 SYGFTNGND
-371 VVPNVNLIKKHN
+371 VVPNVNLVKKHN
-383 LSISATR
+383 LSIAATR
-390 NVGKFLKVESRVN
+390 NIGKVLKVESRVN

-431 STRLDAFLPYK
+431 STRLGAFLPYR

-477 GAIVATANIT
+477 GAVIATVNIAT
-487 SGLKL
+487 GLKL
-492 RGQIVTDMSTVD
+492 RNQIVADMSTVD
-504 NYVHRELGGRLVPLG
+504 NYVHKELGGRLVPLG

-530 MFYEALALYSKRFGN
+530 MFYESLAMYTKRLGDD
-545 NFSVDALAG
+545 FSLDALAG

-559 INILSRSA
+559 INVLARSA
-567 SISALLVQNMP
+567 SISALLVHNMP
-578 SIGNANSVPTA
+578 SIGNANSVPA
-589 LESLTRSRQ
+589 ASESLTRSRQ
-598 QSVYSKAT
+598 QSAYVKTT

-640 ANINFSHFIHNKKII
+640 ANVNFSQFIKNKNII
-655 SFGKIRANYAKVG
+655 SSGKLRVNYARVG
-668 NSTNPYQLVNTYNT
+668 NSTNPYQLINTYST

-712 IGLEMALFNNK
+712 IGLELSLFKNR
-723 IDFSATYY
+723 IDFNATYY
-731 SNSTIN
+731 SNNTIN
-737 QIVNITTPWET
+737 QIVNVQTPWET

-765 ELNANAKILQKK
+765 ELNANAKIIQKK
-777 NISWKAGL
+777 NFSWKTGL

-792 EVISILPNVS
+792 EVISILPNVN
-802 RIQLGSRLS
+802 RIQLGGRLAV
-811 QSHSVNAM
+811 SVNAM
-819 VGQPFGIHLGSVPFM
+819 VGQPFGIHLGSVPYM

-841 ASATGRD
+841 AAATGRD

-853 QITGNPRPKWF
+853 QITGNPRPDWI
-864 GGISNSVSYKGFN
+864 GGLSNSFSYKGFS

-886 GGVLFSES
+886 GGVIFSES
-894 YARAVFQ
+894 YGRAVFQ

-925 NERRNIGQ
+925 NERRNLGQ
-933 TVGTTVIR
+933 TVGTTVTR

-947 IKGAVYPNAYIPR
+947 IKGAVYRNAYIPR
-960 TGLGG
+960 SGPGG
-965 VLLTDSKGNLI
+965 VLLTDAKGNLM
-976 VGDKFLGWINP
+976 VGDKFMGWISP
-987 TTFASDKVISN
+987 TTYASDNVISN

-1027 KSFIKGSYVA
+1027 KSFIKGTYVA
-1037 LTGRNIWQIYQATP
+1037 LTGRNVWQIFQATP
-1051 YGIDP
+1051 LGIDP
-1056 ESAVGAG
+1056 ESVTGAG
-1063 NATMGVESGGS
+1063 NGTMGIESGGS
-1074 FPYATFGGS
+1074 FPYATFGAS